1 MQQLDRYGRTLAYV
15 YLEDGTFVNAWLC
28 GGDDNTAECEASR
41 VVSEAPAGGEGGGT
55 GVVEVTYEIDCRKAR
70 SFCSP
75 RNSYV

>member
-1 MQQLDRYGRTLAYV
+1 MAEKLDPQQV
-15 YLEDGTFVNAWLC
+15 KP
-28 GGDDNTAECEASR
+28 
-41 VVSEAPAGGEGGGT
+41 PAGGEGGEK